1 MKSTRR
7 QFLSRAAKA
16 GLAVLAGV
24 LGGVGLANRPRPTQ
38 GVPADAGFTAEGG
51 VRADGWDLDMNTPPA
66 TWRVRTI
73 NDEWVHV
80 PLGELHTDVF
90 FPIGWED
97 DQC

>member
-1 MKSTRR
+1 MLTRR
-7 QFLSRAAKA
+7 QL
-16 GLAVLAGV
+16 LARTGILAGV
-24 LGGVGLANRPRPTQ
+24 LGGGGLANWPRPTH
-38 GVPADAGFTAEGG
+38 GVPADAGFTAEGW
-51 VRADGWDLDMNTPPA
+51 VRADDWALDMNTPPA

-90 FPIGWED
+90 YPIGWED